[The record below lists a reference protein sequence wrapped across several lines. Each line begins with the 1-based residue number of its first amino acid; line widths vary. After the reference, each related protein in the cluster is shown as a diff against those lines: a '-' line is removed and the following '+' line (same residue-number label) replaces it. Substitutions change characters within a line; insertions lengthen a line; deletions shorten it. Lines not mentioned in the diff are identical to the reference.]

1 MKITLSFEEIKLMK
15 KCEFSRILKER
26 IKENALMY
34 LTGKQGKKGK
44 EIEYSCLEM
53 AEYLQPFNNQ
63 LTIEQKR
70 EMFSIKNRLYD
81 IPENFPK
88 DEEKYTCVCGEE
100 NIAHIYI

>member
-1 MKITLSFEEIKLMK
+1 
-15 KCEFSRILKER
+15 
-26 IKENALMY
+26 
-34 LTGKQGKKGK
+34 
-44 EIEYSCLEM
+44 M